1 MKIELAAGFP
11 ASQRLIELEVPEGST
26 VWEAI
31 SVAVEDH
38 GFLSDLPEHPLDPS
52 QVGIFGQLCSADR
65 VLQPGDR
72 IELYR
77 PLTADPKEVR
87 RELAKIERAKRN
99 SVV

>member
-1 MKIELAAGFP
+1 MKIELAAGFKD
-11 ASQRLIELEVPEGST
+11 AQRLLEIEVPEGTT
-26 VWEAI
+26 VWEAVTMAI
-31 SVAVEDH
+31 EAD
-38 GFLSDLPEHPLDPS
+38 GFLADWGQHPVNPS
-52 QVGIFGQLCSADR
+52 QVGIFGQRCKPDR

-87 RELAKIERAKRN
+87 RELAKLEREQRG